1 MLEPRRQLNF
11 APEPF
16 DVDSRRQI
24 RRQHFY
30 DYFATERYLLGD
42 KDARHPTA
50 AELALEHVAIAE
62 GLLQF
67 LSEIWRGG
75 FPERGALM

>member
-1 MLEPRRQLNF
+1 MLKSRGELNL
-11 APEPF
+11 APEPL
-16 DVDSRRQI
+16 DVDGRRQI

-30 DYFATERYLLGD
+30 DYFATERNLLGD
-42 KDARHPTA
+42 EDARHSAA

-62 GLLQF
+62 CLLQF